1 MLKLLVRQ
9 SLVNVPYTSVTVVRL
24 TMCNCLMVNWPQS
37 DVGTSTM
44 IL

>member
-9 SLVNVPYTSVTVVRL
+9 NLVHVPYTSVTVGL